1 MWFSENSSNLLGAF
15 LGAAVGILSG
25 CFGAF
30 IGIFVPKGKFKRLVL
45 SVFIFFIISGIIF
58 LLVGIYALLSG
69 QPFHVW
75 IWFIL
80 IGVILSFGDIPL
92 WFIVRNKYK
101 MLELNKM
108 IIKDVD

>member
-1 MWFSENSSNLLGAF
+1 MWFSENSSNLLGTF
-15 LGAAVGILSG
+15 LGAGLGILSG
-25 CFGAF
+25 FFGAF

-45 SVFIFFIISGIIF
+45 SVFVFFIISGIVS
-58 LLVGIYALLSG
+58 LAVSLYALLSG
-69 QPFHVW
+69 QPVHVW
-75 IWFIL
+75 IWFML

-101 MLELNKM
+101 MLELNKV